1 MLPVILRIAASNAL
15 SAILL
20 AIGVSVVSLL
30 VARPALTRALWVLV
44 LLKLFTP
51 PLWTIPI
58 DSLLARLPN
67 DRNDRQAPAVSE
79 SELAPAVHLEEQSQ
93 GRLDGAAD
101 ADNPPAKHE
110 ARSETIASAPIAGS
124 SSILG
129 SISAAAWIVV
139 IWGAGTLGCLT
150 ALIVRVR
157 RFLRSLRLAAP
168 APACVQRRCA
178 ALAARLG
185 LRGSPG
191 VWFVRSAFCPS
202 LWAFSRPARILVP
215 QQLWDR
221 LEPTQQDSLLVHEL
235 AHLRRRDHWVRLL
248 ETAVTLVYWWH
259 PVVWFARRRLHEA
272 EEQCCDAWV
281 LGILPAAGNS
291 YAAALLETVDFISTA
306 HPATPALASGLGE
319 FTCLKRRIVMIQ
331 NGSVRK
337 ALTWSGAMAVFGLA
351 SLVLPVAPSFG
362 QGEGPEN
369 PAVKEKQKVVELTLD
384 PSDPSR
390 PDVAKAIMQTQ
401 MEVAQLSAEMQKIH
415 AALEQ
420 ATARLH
426 ALQAAAQGDDGP
438 AKGRFLERPVDVI
451 YSDNLSEYTN
461 RIEKSRPS
469 SRADRLNRL
478 EKQVNMILAEIKEM
492 KGEQHDEHPGK

>member
-15 SAILL
+15 SAIFL
-20 AIGVSVVSLL
+20 AAIVAAVSLL

-44 LLKLFTP
+44 LLKLLAP

-58 DSLLARLPN
+58 DDLFARLPN
-67 DRNDRQAPAVSE
+67 DRNVRRAPGVSE
-79 SELAPAVHLEEQSQ
+79 SELATAIDLEKESQ
-93 GRLDGAAD
+93 GGLDGAAD
-101 ADNPPAKHE
+101 DDNPSAKLD
-110 ARSETIASAPIAGS
+110 ARSETAASAPVSGPS
-124 SSILG
+124 STLG
-129 SISAAAWIVV
+129 SVSAADWIAL
-139 IWGAGTLGCLT
+139 IWAAGTLVCLT
-150 ALIVRVR
+150 ALVVRVR
-157 RFLRSLRLAAP
+157 RFLRSLKLAAS

-178 ALAARLG
+178 ALAAQLG

-215 QQLWDR
+215 QTLWDR
-221 LEPTQQDSLLVHEL
+221 LEPTQQDALLVHEL

-248 ETAVTLVYWWH
+248 ETAATLVYWWH

-281 LGILPAAGNS
+281 LGILPAAGNI
-291 YAAALLETVDFISTA
+291 YAAALLKTVDFISTA
-306 HPATPALASGLGE
+306 HPATPALASVLGE

-337 ALTWSGAMAVFGLA
+337 ALTWTGAMAVFGLA

-362 QGEGPEN
+362 QGEGPEK
-369 PAVKEKQKVVELTLD
+369 PEVKEKHKVVELTLD
-384 PSDPSR
+384 PSDPGR
-390 PDVAKAIMQTQ
+390 PDVEKAIMQTQ
-401 MEVAQLSAEMQKIH
+401 MEVQQLSAEMQKIH

-426 ALQAAAQGDDGP
+426 ALQAAAQRDSANGKRID
-438 AKGRFLERPVDVI
+438 AREMNAQNYVVFEARP
-451 YSDNLSEYTN
+451 
-461 RIEKSRPS
+461 PS
-469 SRADRLNRL
+469 SRADRLERL

-492 KGEQHDEHPGK
+492 KGEQKENQLQRE

>member
-15 SAILL
+15 SAIFL
-20 AIGVSVVSLL
+20 AAVVSAVSLL

-44 LLKLFTP
+44 LLKLLAP
-51 PLWTIPI
+51 PLWAIPVG
-58 DSLLARLPN
+58 DLFNRLPH
-67 DRNDRQAPAVSE
+67 DRNVRRAPDVNESGPATAPNLVERSE
-79 SELAPAVHLEEQSQ
+79 
-93 GRLDGAAD
+93 GNLDGAFGAD
-101 ADNPPAKHE
+101 KPSAKFD
-110 ARSETIASAPIAGS
+110 ALSETAASAPVSAS
-124 SSILG
+124 RSVLG
-129 SISAAAWIVV
+129 SISPANWIAVL
-139 IWGAGTLGCLT
+139 WGAGTLGCFA
-150 ALIVRVR
+150 ALVVRVR
-157 RFLRSLRLAAP
+157 RFLRSLKLAAP
-168 APACVQRRCA
+168 AAACVQRRCA
-178 ALAARLG
+178 ALATRLG

-202 LWAFSRPARILVP
+202 LWAFSRPARILLP

-221 LEPTQQDSLLVHEL
+221 LEPTQQDALLVHEL
-235 AHLRRRDHWVRLL
+235 AHRRRRDHWVRLL

-281 LGILPAAGNS
+281 LGILPDAGNS
-291 YAAALLETVDFISTA
+291 YAAALLETVDFISTT

-337 ALTWSGAMAVFGLA
+337 ALTWTGAMAVFGLA

-362 QGEGPEN
+362 QEGPEE
-369 PAVKEKQKVVELTLD
+369 PEVKEKHKVELKLD
-384 PSDPSR
+384 TADPTK

-415 AALEQ
+415 AALDQ

-426 ALQAAAQGDDGP
+426 ALQAAAQGDGGP
-438 AKGRFLERPVDVI
+438 IKVKFLEKPVDVI
-451 YSDNLSEYTN
+451 YTEDLRDYAK
-461 RIEKSRPS
+461 RIDKSRPS

-492 KGEQHDEHPGK
+492 KGEQHDEPQLK